1 MAPVKLARWGVL
13 AQRRAAIIAAQRFN
27 QGDIGTEPLGLDI
40 QQQKLL
46 RDGRATRLLRRIVA
60 DQPALMVRAGAAG
73 GHHRRRHF
81 LLLQGG
87 LLVQIVQLNQ

>member
-1 MAPVKLARWGVL
+1 MGRF
-13 AQRRAAIIAAQRFN
+13 AQRRAAIAAQRFN
-27 QGDIGTEPLGLDI
+27 QGDIGAEPGLDI

-46 RDGRATRLLRRIVA
+46 RDSRATRLLRRIVA

-81 LLLQGG
+81 AAAARPAGSNRSAG
-87 LLVQIVQLNQ
+87 WS